1 MLRKMGHS
9 IELITGAPHLKGEF
23 ILPEQVR
30 VSAYPQIGILSS
42 IETTLPGLY
51 KPVRTQTCSRNV
63 DILYSLILLSELGRR
78 QIIPCYFDD
87 ELNAYCWIRDEE
99 GLKDSLRTLIEED

>member
-51 KPVRTQTCSRNV
+51 KPVRTETCSRNG

-87 ELNAYCWIRDEE
+87 ELNAYAMK
-99 GLKDSLRTLIEED
+99 KD